1 MLRPEEPT
9 AASSIDGSMIR
20 ISFAASVAMRP
31 YSVAVFE
38 PICQGPS
45 ISLPRHQ
52 NFTPCGSSQPCRRRM
67 SENLVPPGKL
77 QYSTRRRAPSG
88 PRVPRLTASIGSSS
102 ACRHQSMN
110 SLVPK
115 VLGSI
120 VSQARSSC
128 LGRSSTGPTP
138 SSQS

>member
-1 MLRPEEPT
+1 MLRPDDPT
-9 AASSIDGSMIR
+9 AASSIDGSMIF
-20 ISFAASVAMRP
+20 ISFAASVATRP
-31 YSVAVFE
+31 YSVAVFA

-52 NFTPCGSSQPCRRRM
+52 NLTACGASQPWSRRM
-67 SENLVPPGKL
+67 SEYFVPPGKL
-77 QYSTRRRAPSG
+77 QYSSSRRAPSG
-88 PRVPRLTASIGSSS
+88 PLVPRLTASIGSRFAS
-102 ACRHQSMN
+102 RHQSMN

-115 VLGSI
+115 LFGSM